1 MERWVTTWNDQVASR
16 RRGLS
21 GRFMSLSKKWTG
33 FSSSSRSASS
43 TYANYGSGS
52 SSSNYD
58 TLQGFY
64 RPDSP
69 EAIMRKLADFA
80 FMLRDFKLAQS
91 VYELL
96 KTDFG
101 NDKAWKY
108 HAGAHEMAALSTLL
122 LPYTANSK
130 VPLEAVDVLLETA
143 YYSYFTRCGSSYETL
158 RCLLL
163 GMELFKSLGRGGL
176 EHAAR
181 WGTRV
186 LDANL
191 TGQIGRAL
199 VMERISACFATNYLS
214 LTGIWKYRRRKASLW
229 SILAAETWHDL
240 QIEREAKKCLDHAS
254 IDLRG
259 LPSAETHTIFEE
271 AVMSTDTLKRTVFLA
286 TSGQN
291 EEGTMNSSHGQED
304 LLIDEEHEK
313 LDHRTHRQS
322 LIGINGVPSLGF
334 QIGQLASSGETAA
347 DLGKG
352 FE

>member
-1 MERWVTTWNDQVASR
+1 VTTWNDQVASR

-33 FSSSSRSASS
+33 FSTSSRSASGS
-43 TYANYGSGS
+43 YATSGSGS

-69 EAIMRKLADFA
+69 EATMRKLADFA

-96 KTDFG
+96 KTDFS

-130 VPLEAVDVLLETA
+130 VPLETVDALLETA
-143 YYSYFTRCGSSYETL
+143 YYSYFTRCGCSYETL

-163 GMELFKSLGRGGL
+163 AMELFKSIGRGGL
-176 EHAAR
+176 EQTAR

-199 VMERISACFATNYLS
+199 VMERITACFGSNYLS
-214 LTGIWKYRRRKASLW
+214 LTGVWKYRRRKASLW
-229 SILAAETWHDL
+229 SILAAETWHDM
-240 QIEREAKKCLDHAS
+240 QIEREAKKCLDLAS
-254 IDLRG
+254 IDLKG
-259 LPSAETHTIFEE
+259 LPSTDTDTMFEE
-271 AVMSTDTLKRTVFLA
+271 AVLFTDTLERTVLLA
-286 TSGQN
+286 SRGQN
-291 EEGTMNSSHGQED
+291 EEGNITSINGQED
-304 LLIDEEHEK
+304 LMIDEEHEK
-313 LDHRTHRQS
+313 LDHRTHRRS
-322 LIGINGVPSLGF
+322 LIGMNGVPSLGF
-334 QIGQLASSGETAA
+334 QGGQLTSTEEAA
-347 DLGKG
+347 VELGKG